1 MIPPEEHYMPYGYN
15 GKTLR
20 VNLTES
26 TIKTEEPPEIWYRAY
41 LGGMGAI
48 AYHLLKETSPGVD
61 PLSPENILLMA
72 PGVISGAP
80 FSGSGRNAVGGISP
94 LTGGYGEA
102 DAGGYWP
109 AELKHAGFDQ
119 IIFEGAS
126 PDPVWLWI
134 QDGKAE
140 IRDASNL
147 WGLEVADCED
157 AMREELGDP
166 RVKTSLI
173 GPSGENLSRL
183 ACVINDLNHVAG
195 RSGIGAIMGSKKL
208 KGVAVRGHNPPELAD
223 PDRLKALAARLA
235 KQVRDDPP
243 GLSVNGT
250 GAVMDAGAETGNLP
264 TRNFRDGEF
273 WEATKIDA
281 IAVKNKY
288 RVGMGTCYACAVA
301 CKKEVE
307 LETPYKV
314 EARYGGPEYETLGA
328 LGSDCGVSDLAAVC
342 KANELCQ
349 RYGLDTIG
357 AGATI
362 AFAMECYEEGIITP
376 EMTGGL
382 DLRFGNAEAMLQTLK
397 LINRREG
404 IGDLL
409 AEGTMRAAEKL
420 GGGAERF
427 AVHVKGQELPMHEP
441 RYKRGL
447 GLGYAISPTGADHCH
462 NLHDPAV
469 QGEGWV
475 KLRPFGIAGEVPME
489 SLGGEKVRA
498 FKYWMEMRVLA
509 NCLSICH
516 FPPWDFTD
524 YIDLVQA
531 VTGWDVTMFE
541 LVKVAQ
547 RTLNLARI
555 FNLRQGFTAADDWLP
570 PRMFQPQTSGALSET
585 AVIPGELRNAI
596 DLYYEMMGWDQAGI
610 PRTGTLYELG
620 IPWAKELLPAREADR
635 LIV

>member
-1 MIPPEEHYMPYGYN
+1 MPYGYN

-20 VNLTES
+20 VNLTDE
-26 TIKTEEPPEIWYRAY
+26 TIRIEEPPESWYRNY

-48 AYHLLKETSPGVD
+48 AYHLLREVPRGAD
-61 PLSPENILLMA
+61 PLSPGNILLMA

-80 FSGSGRNAVGGISP
+80 FSGSGRNAVGGLSP
-94 LTGGYGEA
+94 LTGGFGEA
-102 DAGGYWP
+102 DAGGYWG

-119 IIFEGAS
+119 IIVEGAS
-126 PDPVWLWI
+126 EAPVWLWVE
-134 QDGKAE
+134 DGKAE
-140 IRDASNL
+140 IRDGSEL
-147 WGLEVADCED
+147 WGLEVAECQD
-157 AMREELGDP
+157 AMREELGEP
-166 RVKTSLI
+166 RARTALI
-173 GPSGENLSRL
+173 GQAGEGLSRL
-183 ACVINDLNHVAG
+183 ACVINDLTHVAG
-195 RSGIGAIMGSKKL
+195 RCGLGAIMGSKRL
-208 KGVAVRGHNPPELAD
+208 KGVAVRGRNPPELAD
-223 PDRLKALAARLA
+223 AERVKEMAGHFAR
-235 KQVRDDPP
+235 QIREDPP

-250 GAVMDAGAETGNLP
+250 GSDMDAGAETGNLP

-273 WEATKIDA
+273 WEAAEIDA
-281 IAVKNKY
+281 IAVKNRY

-328 LGSDCGVSDLAAVC
+328 FGSDCGVGDLAAIC

-357 AGATI
+357 AGATL
-362 AFAMECYEEGIITP
+362 AFTMECFEEGIITP
-376 EMTGGL
+376 EMTGGI
-382 DLRFGNAEAMLQTLK
+382 DLRFGNAEAMLQALELLGK
-397 LINRREG
+397 REG
-404 IGDLL
+404 IGDIL
-409 AEGTMRAAEKL
+409 AEGTKRAAERL

-447 GLGYAISPTGADHCH
+447 GLGYAVSPTGADHCH
-462 NLHDPAV
+462 NLHDPIV
-469 QGEGWV
+469 EGDSWV
-475 KLRPFGIAGEVPME
+475 KLRPFGITGGVPIE

-498 FKYWMEMRVLA
+498 YKYWMEMRVLA
-509 NCLSICH
+509 NCLSVCH
-516 FPPWDFTD
+516 FPSWSFTD
-524 YIDLVQA
+524 YVELTKA

-555 FNLRQGFTAADDWLP
+555 TNLRRGFTAADDWLP

-585 AVIPGELRNAI
+585 AVIPEELRKAI
-596 DLYYEMMGWDQAGI
+596 DLYYEMMGWDGEGV
-610 PRTGTLYELG
+610 PRMGALHELG
-620 IPWAKELLPAREADR
+620 IGWAGEYLHEKTVDR
-635 LIV
+635 RVI

>member
-1 MIPPEEHYMPYGYN
+1 LPYGYN

-20 VNLTES
+20 VDLTNEK
-26 TIKTEEPPEIWYRAY
+26 IKEAQPPEEWYRAY

-48 AYHLLKETSPGVD
+48 AYHLLKEVPPGID
-61 PLSPENILLMA
+61 TFSSENILILA
-72 PGVISGAP
+72 PGVITGAP
-80 FSGSGRNAVGGISP
+80 FSGSGRNAVGGKSP
-94 LTGGYGEA
+94 LTGGFGEA

-119 IIFEGAS
+119 IIFEGAAEK
-126 PDPVWLWI
+126 PLWLWI
-134 QDGKAE
+134 SDGKAE
-140 IRDASNL
+140 LRDASKL
-147 WGLEVADCED
+147 WGLQVADCED
-157 AMREELGDP
+157 RMREEVGDD
-166 RVKTSLI
+166 RARTALI

-183 ACVINDLNHVAG
+183 ACVVNDLNHVAG
-195 RSGIGAIMGSKKL
+195 RSGTGAIMGSKRL

-223 PDRLKALAARLA
+223 PEAVRALAQRMA
-235 KQVRDDPP
+235 KQVKENPP

-250 GAVMDAGAETGNLP
+250 GAVMDAGAQTGNLP

-273 WEATKIDA
+273 WEATEIDA

-314 EARYGGPEYETLGA
+314 EARYGGPEYETLAA
-328 LGSDCGVSDLAAVC
+328 LGSDCGVSDLAAIC

-376 EMTGGL
+376 EMTGGI
-382 DLRFGNAEAMLQTLK
+382 DLRFGNAEAMLQALE
-397 LINRREG
+397 LIGKREG
-404 IGDLL
+404 IGDVL
-409 AEGTMRAAEKL
+409 AEGTMRAAERL

-441 RYKRGL
+441 RLKRAL
-447 GLGYAISPTGADHCH
+447 GLGYAVSPTGADHCH
-462 NLHDPAV
+462 NLHDTVMRGDTLA
-469 QGEGWV
+469 
-475 KLRPFGIAGEVPME
+475 KLRPFGITEELPIE
-489 SLGGEKVRA
+489 SLGGEKVRMY
-498 FKYWMEMRVLA
+498 KYQMEMRVLA
-509 NCLSICH
+509 NCLSICQ
-516 FPPWDFTD
+516 FPPWSFTD
-524 YIDLVQA
+524 YLELVRA

-541 LVKVAQ
+541 LVKVSQ

-555 FNLRQGFTAADDWLP
+555 FNLREGFTSSDDWLP
-570 PRMFQPQTSGALSET
+570 PRMFHPQTSGALSET
-585 AVIPGELRNAI
+585 AVIPEELRNAI
-596 DLYYEMMGWDQAGI
+596 DLYYQMMGWDGDGI

-620 IPWAKELLPAREADR
+620 IGWAKDYLLAKATDR